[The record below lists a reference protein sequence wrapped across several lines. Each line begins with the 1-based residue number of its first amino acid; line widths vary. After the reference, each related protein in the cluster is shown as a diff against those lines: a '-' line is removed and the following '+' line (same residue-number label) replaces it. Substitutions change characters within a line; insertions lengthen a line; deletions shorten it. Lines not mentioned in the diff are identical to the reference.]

1 MWTMYVQVPK
11 EGQGCYTPGT
21 GITSHVGGGGASPA
35 PLQEQYA
42 YLISPVLYNVEFSH
56 LLKWLLQSQGTEL
69 VSFSINH

>member
-21 GITSHVGGGGASPA
+21 GITSPA